1 MCYKAVQL
9 GLKGPLEGQSLL
21 ARTNKVPYTVVFGNQ
36 EPQNMVSRRC
46 HGPSVIFY
54 FTAEI
59 SCSDGW
65 DIPLIDYRNGLKFC
79 LQRPTKRE
87 YKNK

>member
-9 GLKGPLEGQSLL
+9 GLKRSLEGQSPL
-21 ARTNKVPYTVVFGNQ
+21 ARKNKAPCTVVFGNQ

-46 HGPSVIFY
+46 HGPSVVFY

-59 SCSDGW
+59 
-65 DIPLIDYRNGLKFC
+65 
-79 LQRPTKRE
+79 
-87 YKNK
+87 